1 NFCCFSNAR
10 QQKARGFW
18 IGLLLIFVENVLR
31 SHGLY
36 FDISHTAVGA
46 PVMLW
51 RFRSIFVV
59 FQMPDSKKPDSFES
73 GFS

>member
-1 NFCCFSNAR
+1 FLLFFKCQTAKSPRLLDRASLNI
-10 QQKARGFW
+10 RGECPTLTCA
-18 IGLLLIFVENVLR
+18 LLN
-31 SHGLY
+31 
-36 FDISHTAVGA
+36 ISHTAVGA